1 MKYFFSILLMVIF
14 FSCNSNDKTPDV
26 SNIKVEL
33 KTMRFENFDKIDL
46 LNIKFG
52 NFRTHDDFIE
62 RRQMNLFCK

>member
-1 MKYFFSILLMVIF
+1 
-14 FSCNSNDKTPDV
+14 
-26 SNIKVEL
+26 
-33 KTMRFENFDKIDL
+33 MRFENFDKIDL